1 MCFSPA
7 ASFFAATVTGAS
19 GIAALQRTNSR
30 REWPLAAMP
39 LFFSAQQTVE
49 GLLWLS
55 LPSDPTGP
63 VCLALT
69 DTFLFFA
76 LLFWPIAAPFSALLV
91 EEVPMRRRLIACCL
105 LVGLGVSAYLAG
117 VLIEGKHVALLQ
129 QNHIIYDTVPPPAP
143 AVGFF
148 YLIATGL
155 GLALSSHRAVNL
167 LSILVVT
174 GSVAAWLA
182 YWDAYVS
189 VWCFF
194 AAAASIVILL
204 HFERARATNP
214 AETRPRGT

>member
-7 ASFFAATVTGAS
+7 ASFFTAAVTGLS
-19 GIAALQRTNSR
+19 GVAALQRTSST
-30 REWPLAAMP
+30 REWPLAAIP
-39 LFFSAQQTVE
+39 LVFSAQQAIE
-49 GLLWLS
+49 GALWLA

-76 LLFWPIAAPFSALLV
+76 LLFWPIFAPLAALLV
-91 EEVPMRRRLIACCL
+91 EDDTLRRRLIGCCL
-105 LVGLGVSAYLAG
+105 LVGLGVSFYLAG
-117 VLIEGKHVALLQ
+117 VLIHGTHVAILK
-129 QNHIIYDTVPPPAP
+129 QNHIVYDTRPPPAS

-155 GLALSSHRAVNL
+155 ALALSSHRAVNL
-167 LSILVVT
+167 LSMIVVA
-174 GSVAAWLA
+174 GSVAAWFA

-194 AAAASIVILL
+194 AATASIVILM
-204 HFERARATNP
+204 HFERARTASAT
-214 AETRPRGT
+214 ATRL

>member
-7 ASFFAATVTGAS
+7 ASFFAAAVTGAS
-19 GIAALQRTNSR
+19 GLAALQRTRSR
-30 REWPLAAMP
+30 REWPMAAMP

-55 LPSDPTGP
+55 LPSTPNGP

-76 LLFWPIAAPFSALLV
+76 LMFWPVAAPLSALLV
-91 EEVPMRRRLIACCL
+91 EENPWRRRLIGCCL

-117 VLIEGKHVALLQ
+117 VLIEGTHVALLK
-129 QNHIIYDTVPPPAP
+129 QNHIVYDTVPPPAP

-155 GLALSSHRAVNL
+155 ALALSSHRAINI

-174 GSVAAWLA
+174 GSVTAWFA

-204 HFERARATNP
+204 HFERARVTN
-214 AETRPRGT
+214 AAASRH